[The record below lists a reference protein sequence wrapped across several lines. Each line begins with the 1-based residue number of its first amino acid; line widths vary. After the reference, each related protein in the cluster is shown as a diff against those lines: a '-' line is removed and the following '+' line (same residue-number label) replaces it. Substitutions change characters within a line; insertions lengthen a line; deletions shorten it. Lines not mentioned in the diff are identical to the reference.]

1 VQSDK
6 ASPGQLQEHSQDHNV
21 SYMPDGPRT
30 LVQIF
35 SEVPGEYSEEPL
47 RTLGRRSQPP
57 TQRTREGEDG
67 DGIGID
73 EGPREGAREGS
84 GGDLG
89 RRQSN
94 AYEVT
99 DVCGLLNL

>member
-1 VQSDK
+1 
-6 ASPGQLQEHSQDHNV
+6 
-21 SYMPDGPRT
+21 MPDGPRT

-35 SEVPGEYSEEPL
+35 SEVPREYGEEPL

-57 TQRTREGEDG
+57 TQRAREGEDG
-67 DGIGID
+67 DGIG

-89 RRQSN
+89 KRQSK

-99 DVCGLLNL
+99 DACGLLNL